1 MKLTVYAMVSLT
13 HVKTDA
19 EKDEIREILRWLEVD
34 CEVELLRWAFD
45 TDTWTP
51 KPVDNIFVYD
61 NTRVLSADFG
71 FALYLSNDGS
81 DGRGGEVIDR
91 IKSGKP
97 FRLFAREGV
106 KVSRYQADC
115 MTHHGKT
122 IDAFKSIEDL
132 KLRILAALTEVKAN
146 DGQLVLFEPTAAA
159 AVA

>member
-45 TDTWTP
+45 TDTWAP

-97 FRLFAREGV
+97 FSLFAREGV

-115 MTHHGKT
+115 MKHYG
-122 IDAFKSIEDL
+122 KSISVFRTLDDL
-132 KLRILAALTEVKAN
+132 KAQILAALKEVKA
-146 DGQLVLFEPTAAA
+146 DGGQLALFEPPVVA

>member
-1 MKLTVYAMVSLT
+1 MQTTVYMMVSLT

-19 EKDEIREILRWLEVD
+19 EKDEIRELIRWLEDDADVA
-34 CEVELLRWAFD
+34 LLRWAFD
-45 TDTWTP
+45 TETWTP

-61 NTRVLSADFG
+61 NTRVMSADLG
-71 FALYLSNDGS
+71 IALYLSNDGS

-106 KVSRYQADC
+106 NVSRYPADC
-115 MTHHGKT
+115 LTHHGGSIDRFTSLKDLKT
-122 IDAFKSIEDL
+122 QIHAALKSIEASNDQ
-132 KLRILAALTEVKAN
+132 LA
-146 DGQLVLFEPTAAA
+146 LFEQV